1 MGREARRPNLRI
13 QLAAWM
19 SGGSSSNSSGSGGG
33 LNISCSG
40 GGGGG
45 GGGTATSPA
54 RPPRA
59 KRMWVL
65 PLGSTLSWCN
75 DLTCAVV
82 RVRVRL
88 WSGLGQGQG

>member
-13 QLAAWM
+13 QLAAWA
-19 SGGSSSNSSGSGGG
+19 SGGSNSSGSGGG
-33 LNISCSG
+33 LNISGSGGGSG
-40 GGGGG
+40 GGGGS
-45 GGGTATSPA
+45 TATSPA